1 MAQQQAKKESTKE
14 IKRIIASAQ
23 ALGVEM
29 DEEEAI
35 QWLTAMAAFDQA
47 DAASQVTQDRGVFG
61 HRVVLLDFDPSDL
74 DRVRRVAAIIELED
88 RPNVETAIALS
99 GSSAQSQVQT
109 FPGDFDYFERVNI
122 LAESLEEAC
131 TILGDVI
138 REKALSATA
147 GPGYQLTEVRFGT
160 LRDKVIRGDRTL
172 DPGASITWSPAE
184 VADGRFSVLRP
195 DGQTMTIDW
204 EYACQDPGWCK
215 LDWVLVDPAQPRAVK
230 ASNMLDVTWEDPSGA
245 IRPLDGFIDP
255 YYQEVYLD
263 ADSIPLFSKISQQ
276 MDPDA
281 LQKYV
286 AHLEHEVAK
295 YTRGDEPNYGKA
307 AKRMYNVFR
316 LTGRF
321 EEAAYIRELFDE
333 PAALLYQVGALL
345 DGLVDLGQGSENID
359 RETLVEQVDGLIH
372 DVTTAAEGPLEA
384 DLVMALIRL
393 RDDITGRKSLGSGWE
408 STLRQMQAN
417 INKLVNQFFE
427 ERLRAIPE
435 VCDYIDNLS

>member
-1 MAQQQAKKESTKE
+1 MNEKQQTNDPQEE
-14 IKRIIASAQ
+14 IRRIINSARS
-23 ALGVEM
+23 LGVEM

-35 QWLTAMAAFDQA
+35 QWLTSIVAMDQPESA
-47 DAASQVTQDRGVFG
+47 LQVDHERGVFG

-74 DRVRRVAAIIELED
+74 ERVRRVAAIVELD
-88 RPNVETAIALS
+88 DQPNVGTAIALS

-122 LAESLEEAC
+122 KADDQTAAC
-131 TILGDVI
+131 EILGTVI
-138 REKALSATA
+138 REKALQAAS
-147 GPGYQLTEVRFGT
+147 GPGYQLIEVRFGT
-160 LRDKVIRGDRTL
+160 FQHQVIRGDETL
-172 DPGASITWSPAE
+172 KPGSSITWSPAE
-184 VADGRFSVLRP
+184 IEDGHFEVLSP
-195 DGQTMTIDW
+195 EGKNMTINW

-215 LDWVLVDPAQPRAVK
+215 LDWVLVDPVFPRAVK
-230 ASNMLDVTWEDPSGA
+230 ASNMLDATWEDPTGK
-245 IRPLDGFIDP
+245 ILPLDGFIDP

-263 ADSIPLFSKISQQ
+263 AESIPLFSKISQQ

-286 AHLEHEVAK
+286 SRLEKEIAK
-295 YTRGDEPNYGKA
+295 YSHGAHANYGKA

-321 EEAAYIRELFDE
+321 GEAAYVRELFDE

-345 DGLVDLGQGSENID
+345 DGLIDLGSGSDTID
-359 RETLVEQVDGLIH
+359 SETLTQQIDDLIRS
-372 DVTTAAEGPLEA
+372 VTSAVEGPLET

-393 RDDITGRKSLGSGWE
+393 RDDITGRKSLGSAWE
-408 STLRQMQAN
+408 SSLREMQTN
-417 INKLVNQFFE
+417 INSLVNQFFE

-435 VCDYIDNLS
+435 VNAYLSALP